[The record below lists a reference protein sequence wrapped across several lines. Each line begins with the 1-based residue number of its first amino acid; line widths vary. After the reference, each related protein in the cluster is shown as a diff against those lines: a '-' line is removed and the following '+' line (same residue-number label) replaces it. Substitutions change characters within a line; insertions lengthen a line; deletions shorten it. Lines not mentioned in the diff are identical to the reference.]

1 MEEKYCCNQTL
12 MIFLLG
18 GGEMMNTREDKRIIK
33 LKIFKIALFEHILK
47 KINTFTFGAWSHLL
61 LHIRFTLVKVPKTL

>member
-1 MEEKYCCNQTL
+1 
-12 MIFLLG
+12 
-18 GGEMMNTREDKRIIK
+18 MMNTREDKRIIK